1 MDAKL
6 QQQSPQKAQTNKPN
20 LTGIPTQMKLDFEQ
34 RSGLSFD
41 DVQVHYNSDKPAQ
54 LQALAYTQ
62 GTQVYVGP
70 GQERHLKHE
79 LGHVIQQKMGIVNQ
93 TTSIYGFPV
102 NDNPLLERDA
112 DANRIPSMHG
122 NNRIPVIQGEFIIES
137 GKIYYVD
144 PLLYQSNPMIYHDTS
159 KRVECYFLGVRKGG
173 IMPPKYVFIEP
184 VSRTR
189 LYSDGRDIV
198 NKDEPLYE
206 IKGDVTARPYLKF
219 DEEMFGGTESR
230 DFILQSKTK
239 YNIKNVRVL
248 PKKVADEMAN
258 GAGLHEIIPTNMMQ
272 WIPYVNDSLVCA
284 EFFGFMGG
292 LRTATDKTLFVL
304 YGPGGELFVSGH
316 TGAFRTPHTSGSA
329 GTGMQAIAH
338 DYMRN
343 EILKEPIDL
352 ANPEKNIV
360 HIMNAF
366 FISIATEDNIRDAD
380 TITGLYPNTLSINPS
395 APHSRSQHKLESPG
409 ATGSYRSQYAR
420 ERGRERELS
429 KREVRN
435 IARISR
441 TRSPSPER
449 LPYEEK
455 RTGNYIQDTE
465 TGAWVDRF
473 TGIPFLK
480 TTPPPKFI
488 DAPST
493 IQSNDDLLIYM
504 KRVADISGFVT
515 RPFRHIPSLSSKTNK
530 RATKRTT
537 KSATPRSFSLTAI
550 PANSTLHTLS
560 FWKRDEKIKEAFNS
574 IRKNFSSISVTRVI
588 TIPVDKIPN
597 KSKGKKTGTK
607 ATSHKPYKK
616 RKK

>member
-239 YNIKNVRVL
+239 YNI
-248 PKKVADEMAN
+248 E
-258 GAGLHEIIPTNMMQ
+258 T
-272 WIPYVNDSLVCA
+272 SL
-284 EFFGFMGG
+284 
-292 LRTATDKTLFVL
+292 
-304 YGPGGELFVSGH
+304 
-316 TGAFRTPHTSGSA
+316 
-329 GTGMQAIAH
+329 
-338 DYMRN
+338 
-343 EILKEPIDL
+343 
-352 ANPEKNIV
+352 
-360 HIMNAF
+360 
-366 FISIATEDNIRDAD
+366 
-380 TITGLYPNTLSINPS
+380 
-395 APHSRSQHKLESPG
+395 
-409 ATGSYRSQYAR
+409 
-420 ERGRERELS
+420 
-429 KREVRN
+429 
-435 IARISR
+435 
-441 TRSPSPER
+441 
-449 LPYEEK
+449 
-455 RTGNYIQDTE
+455 
-465 TGAWVDRF
+465 
-473 TGIPFLK
+473 
-480 TTPPPKFI
+480 
-488 DAPST
+488 
-493 IQSNDDLLIYM
+493 
-504 KRVADISGFVT
+504 
-515 RPFRHIPSLSSKTNK
+515 RHI
-530 RATKRTT
+530 
-537 KSATPRSFSLTAI
+537 
-550 PANSTLHTLS
+550 
-560 FWKRDEKIKEAFNS
+560 
-574 IRKNFSSISVTRVI
+574 
-588 TIPVDKIPN
+588 
-597 KSKGKKTGTK
+597 
-607 ATSHKPYKK
+607 YC
-616 RKK
+616 